1 MSGNAAYDGHEH
13 EASLILDFGVH
24 EGTDIMDVPFEY
36 VLYLGGKKIVGCKP
50 VDTLASAA
58 TAPMAAA
65 ADALSSRDGPAT
77 ISAVAA
83 PGTHT
88 LVTHSVLFCVVSQHT
103 WCCIWQLVP

>member
-1 MSGNAAYDGHEH
+1 
-13 EASLILDFGVH
+13 
-24 EGTDIMDVPFEY
+24 
-36 VLYLGGKKIVGCKP
+36 
-50 VDTLASAA
+50 
-58 TAPMAAA
+58 MAAA

>member
-1 MSGNAAYDGHEH
+1 MAA
-13 EASLILDFGVH
+13 AVAAAPAAQAAA
-24 EGTDIMDVPFEY
+24 T
-36 VLYLGGKKIVGCKP
+36 
-50 VDTLASAA
+50 AAAAA